1 MSLNNLNR
9 VASLSDATKTH
20 FDLIVIGGGVTG
32 CGIALDASAR
42 GMKTLLVEKEDYASG
57 TSSKSTKL
65 IHGGLR
71 YLKQLEFGLVRE
83 TGVERAV
90 VHNLAP
96 HLVHPEKMFLPIVDQ
111 GTFGKVSA
119 SLAIS
124 VYDFLAKVE
133 QEDQKESID
142 KDEAIEVEPL
152 VKSDF
157 LNGGIIYSEYR
168 TDDARLTI
176 ELIKKA
182 EELGCECFNYL
193 EMLKGIY
200 GSDGNMTGITCKN
213 FQSGKEYEFKAK
225 VIVSATGPWVD
236 GIRKKDGS
244 FEGSKLHLTKGVHIV
259 VERQKLN
266 LNQSVYFDDFDGR
279 MLFAI
284 PRGLITYVGTT
295 DTTYHEDLD
304 RVVANKEDVDYLLN
318 AVNHFFNINPLSID
332 DVQST
337 WAGLRPL
344 IHQEGR
350 SPTELS
356 RRDEIFKSETGLIS
370 IAGGKLTGYRKM
382 AERIVDLVSKK
393 IPEFSDVYCSTEELV
408 LTRKAFADYDEVK
421 YFIERFEK
429 EVVEANLDK
438 YYSWYLISTYGK
450 DAKQIFDAMMQ
461 SNEPDN
467 EKGLLLSELDYCVKN
482 EGLLHPLDLLQR
494 RTGRL
499 YFDINSVK
507 KYYKSVVDASANIF
521 EVDENTKAKWITEIE
536 LAIGDAISFKE
547 EA

>member
-1 MSLNNLNR
+1 MSLNNLDR
-9 VASLSDATKTH
+9 ASSLAKAVDTV
-20 FDLIVIGGGVTG
+20 FDLIVIGGGITG

-42 GMKTLLVEKEDYASG
+42 GMKTLLVEKSDYASG

-96 HLVHPEKMFLPIVDQ
+96 HLVHPEKMFLPIVDN
-111 GTFGKVSA
+111 GTFGKMSA

-176 ELIKKA
+176 ELMKKA

-200 GSDGNMTGITCKN
+200 GSDGKITGITCKDN
-213 FQSGKEYEFKAK
+213 QSGNEFEFTAKA
-225 VIVSATGPWVD
+225 VVSAAGPWVD
-236 GIRKKDGS
+236 GIRKNDGS
-244 FEGSKLHLTKGVHIV
+244 FAGSKLYLTKGVHIV
-259 VERQKLN
+259 IDREKLN
-266 LNQSVYFDDFDGR
+266 LNQAVYFDDFSGR

-284 PRGLITYVGTT
+284 PRGRITYIGTT
-295 DTTYHEDLD
+295 DTTYEENLD
-304 RVVANKEDVDYLLN
+304 RVIANREDVEYILN
-318 AVNHFFNINPLSID
+318 AVNHFFDIAPLGLA
-332 DVQST
+332 DVDST

-344 IHQEGR
+344 IHQEGK

-356 RRDEIFKSETGLIS
+356 RKDEIFDSPTGLIS

-382 AERIVDLVSKK
+382 AERIVDLVAKK
-393 IPEFSDVYCSTEELV
+393 LPVFSDSDCSTEKLV
-408 LTRKAFADYDEVK
+408 LTRKAFANYDEVK
-421 YFIERFEK
+421 YFIERFGK
-429 EVVEANLDK
+429 EVVEANLDT

-450 DAKQIFDAMMQ
+450 DAKQIFDAMVL
-461 SNEPDN
+461 SDEEDK
-467 EKGLLLSELDYCVKN
+467 EKALLLAELDYCIKN

-499 YFDINSVK
+499 YFDIDSVQ
-507 KYYKSVVDASANIF
+507 KYHESVVDACANIF
-521 EVDENTKAKWITEIE
+521 EVDVMTKTNWNNEIE
-536 LAIGDAISFKE
+536 AAIGDSVSFKVDD
-547 EA
+547 